1 MNKLK
6 KHGIYYD
13 SRIKLLLILL
23 TSALAFALGGGL
35 TGLLLFGV
43 VSLFA
48 LLSGLWKTSIKFA
61 IVYIVLLMLAQVLP
75 IHLSSVI
82 TFFLLRILTI
92 ALALNI
98 LFQTTEI
105 SELIAALQ
113 ASHIPQVIVIPVAII
128 LRFLP
133 SLKQDV
139 LYIKQGMKTRGVG
152 LSFWRIISHPAQTYE
167 GFLIP
172 ILMRLLMTATELSAS
187 AETRGIS
194 YPCEKT
200 HYILVDFRLRDS
212 ILLIGMLALLR
223 LSYGHRSN
231 QYHYFKEDL
240 FHANRKQKRL
250 SSKGLDRYSSVIFV
264 RTCYLYS
271 LCVSVFFSVHDVSG
285 KPIVGTTSC
294 YYLLSCSSQN

>member
-113 ASHIPQVIVIPVAII
+113 ASHIKVSTILETRCSLYKTGNENEGRRIVLLEDNKSSSTDIRRLFNPHTYA
-128 LRFLP
+128 P
-133 SLKQDV
+133 SDD
-139 LYIKQGMKTRGVG
+139 
-152 LSFWRIISHPAQTYE
+152 SDRIIRISRNARHQ
-167 GFLIP
+167 
-172 ILMRLLMTATELSAS
+172 LS
-187 AETRGIS
+187 
-194 YPCEKT
+194 
-200 HYILVDFRLRDS
+200 L
-212 ILLIGMLALLR
+212 
-223 LSYGHRSN
+223 
-231 QYHYFKEDL
+231 
-240 FHANRKQKRL
+240 
-250 SSKGLDRYSSVIFV
+250 
-264 RTCYLYS
+264 
-271 LCVSVFFSVHDVSG
+271 
-285 KPIVGTTSC
+285 
-294 YYLLSCSSQN
+294 